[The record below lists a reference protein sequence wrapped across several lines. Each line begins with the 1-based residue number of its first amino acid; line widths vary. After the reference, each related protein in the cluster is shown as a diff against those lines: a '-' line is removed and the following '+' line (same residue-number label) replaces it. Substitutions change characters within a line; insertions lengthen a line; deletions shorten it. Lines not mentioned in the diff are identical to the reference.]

1 MRCQQLMPNLSSS
14 VLVRAMSLVQP
25 LNFKALGAETR
36 KTYRAVFSE
45 PRLVVP
51 QKTDNVTETG
61 TREVVMKD
69 ETTTEIPTPS
79 EGPSDPMLTS
89 KKRTRED
96 GSVDLSTTL
105 INQKI
110 SNDDSA
116 DKQGRKKKRKRNR
129 GSENTS

>member
-79 EGPSDPMLTS
+79 EGPSNSMLTS

-110 SNDDSA
+110 ANDDSA

>member
-1 MRCQQLMPNLSSS
+1 
-14 VLVRAMSLVQP
+14 MSLVQP
-25 LNFKALGAETR
+25 LNFKALGVETR

-79 EGPSDPMLTS
+79 EGPSNSMLTS

-110 SNDDSA
+110 ANDDSA

>member
-1 MRCQQLMPNLSSS
+1 MPNLSSS

-79 EGPSDPMLTS
+79 EGPSNSMLTS
-89 KKRTRED
+89 KNVLVRM
-96 GSVDLSTTL
+96 GV
-105 INQKI
+105 
-110 SNDDSA
+110 
-116 DKQGRKKKRKRNR
+116 
-129 GSENTS
+129 